1 MKLLFYHS
9 LFLFLFLLGT
19 LIAAVVTL
27 SIYSGYE
34 LHMQHGFPLKAATL
48 LTPLGMLANA
58 LPLEG
63 QSFMKY
69 LDYPAVRDGLNIWNS
84 IPLLIVI
91 VAIQLLAWNILQ
103 RSKACSNQNIGS

>member
-1 MKLLFYHS
+1 MKLIFYHS
-9 LFLFLFLLGT
+9 LFLLGT

-27 SIYSGYE
+27 SIYSGNE
-34 LHMQHGFPLKAATL
+34 LHLQHGFPLKAATL

-69 LDYPAVRDGLNIWNS
+69 LDYAAIWDGLNIWNS
-84 IPLLIVI
+84 IPLLMVI
-91 VAIQLLAWNILQ
+91 IAIQLLA
-103 RSKACSNQNIGS
+103 